1 MTQRAPYKNAQLNV
15 CVVWLGQSF
24 IPNPSGDITG
34 KPLFLGRFFPQPVKM
49 LFNSLGYCFSLELH
63 MNIKSYDEMIR
74 ERRLMLKSEEEEG
87 IEHDEWTPHQIKG
100 IPPPP
105 LEKPYPKDSVLVEL
119 ASPDC
124 ADLGKI
130 PLVKTIV
137 QRRSR
142 RKYSSKALKLEE
154 LSFLLYATQR
164 VTQVD
169 EDRVRSKRV
178 VPSGGARHP
187 FETYLIVNRVVNLEP
202 GVYRYL
208 AIEHKLLVVDRVE
221 LLSDK
226 ISRACFGQSFIGES
240 AVVFVWAAIPYR
252 TEWRYSNLAY
262 KSILIEAGH
271 ICQNLYLA
279 CEAIGA
285 GACAIAAYNQKAMDL
300 LIGVD
305 GIDEFTVYLAPVGK
319 I

>member
-1 MTQRAPYKNAQLNV
+1 MNV
-15 CVVWLGQSF
+15 
-24 IPNPSGDITG
+24 
-34 KPLFLGRFFPQPVKM
+34 
-49 LFNSLGYCFSLELH
+49 
-63 MNIKSYDEMIR
+63 KSYDEMIR
-74 ERRLMLKSEEEEG
+74 ERRMMLKSEENVER
-87 IEHDEWTPHQIKG
+87 DEWAPHQIKG
-100 IPPPP
+100 IPPPS
-105 LEKPYPKDSVLVEL
+105 LEKPYPEDGVLVGL
-119 ASPDC
+119 GSPNC

-130 PLVKTIV
+130 PLAKAIV

-164 VTQVD
+164 VKHVD
-169 EDRVRSKRV
+169 EDGVRSKRV

-187 FETYLIVNRVVNLEP
+187 FETYLIVNRVEDLEP

-208 AIEHKLLVVDRVE
+208 AIEHKLLVVDRGG

-226 ISRACFGQSFIGES
+226 ISKACRGQAFIGES

-252 TEWRYSNLAY
+252 TEWRYSVIAY
-262 KSILIEAGH
+262 KDILIEAGH

-279 CEAIGA
+279 CEAIRA
-285 GACAIAAYNQKAMDL
+285 GTCAIAAYDQKAIDS

-305 GIDEFTVYLAPVGK
+305 GTDEFTVYLAPVGK
-319 I
+319 V

>member
-1 MTQRAPYKNAQLNV
+1 
-15 CVVWLGQSF
+15 
-24 IPNPSGDITG
+24 
-34 KPLFLGRFFPQPVKM
+34 M

-105 LEKPYPKDSVLVEL
+105 LEKTYPKDSVLVEL

-187 FETYLIVNRVVNLEP
+187 FETYLIVNRVENLEP

-221 LLSDK
+221 LPSDK

-279 CEAIGA
+279 CEAIGT
-285 GACAIAAYNQKAMDL
+285 GTCAIAAYNQKAMDL